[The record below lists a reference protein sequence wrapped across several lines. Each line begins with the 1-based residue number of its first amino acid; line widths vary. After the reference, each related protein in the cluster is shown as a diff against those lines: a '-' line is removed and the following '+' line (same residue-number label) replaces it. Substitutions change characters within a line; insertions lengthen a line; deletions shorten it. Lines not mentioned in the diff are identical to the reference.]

1 MRRLVTT
8 AAMLVMVLA
17 VSSDAFAQRDS
28 GAKARGD
35 NDGFWSP
42 RYSHRSTGYTRQ
54 TVRRSIFSPSISR
67 SRRLAN
73 VPPMLGQATVNSTP
87 VAATASARTTISE
100 LECRLVQCVRAR
112 RIKFVEFGFEA
123 CLDVPKDRPEKKQPL
138 ASTN

>member
-54 TVRRSIFSPSISR
+54 TVRRNSIFSPSISR

-87 VAATASARTTISE
+87 VAATASARTTISNSNAG
-100 LECRLVQCVRAR
+100 LSNVFAR
-112 RIKFVEFGFEA
+112 VGSSSSSSALKPAWMYQKTDPR
-123 CLDVPKDRPEKKQPL
+123 R
-138 ASTN
+138 NNR